1 MELVLVNSIRGSM
14 FKLLLAMT
22 FLFSGVVSAQNMA
35 ETESYD
41 EAYTEMP
48 DGSSR
53 YVGKCSTHEDYENKF
68 FGRKSLI
75 QKYISPSDLTPA
87 EMKKVLSKFDKKLIN
102 QVLSVLEMGDI
113 SSNYDV
119 VSIFMDYIDD
129 LTVDTISHTKAS
141 GLDLIR
147 FNVGIGG
154 GNGGYLIFSK
164 VKNKAQYELMSYTLD
179 SDLNFCDKKVWL

>member
-1 MELVLVNSIRGSM
+1 M

-75 QKYISPSDLTPA
+75 QKYVSPSDLSYA
-87 EMKKVLSKFDKKLIN
+87 EMKKILSQFDKGLIK
-102 QVLSVLEMGDI
+102 QVLSVLQMNDI
-113 SSNYDV
+113 SGTDDV
-119 VSIFMDYIDD
+119 VSIFMDYVDD

-147 FNVGIGG
+147 FNVGVGG

-164 VKNKAQYELMSYTLD
+164 VKNKAEYELMSYTFD
-179 SDLNFCDKKVWL
+179 SDLNFCDKKVWF

>member
-1 MELVLVNSIRGSM
+1 M

-22 FLFSGVVSAQNMA
+22 FVFSGVVSAQNMA
-35 ETESYD
+35 ETESYED
-41 EAYTEMP
+41 AYTEMP

-68 FGRKSLI
+68 FGRKSLL
-75 QKYISPSDLTPA
+75 QKYVAPSDVTYE
-87 EMKKVLSKFDKKLIN
+87 EMKKILSKFDKGLIK
-102 QVLSVLEMGDI
+102 QVLSMLDMSATD
-113 SSNYDV
+113 DV
-119 VSIFMDYIDD
+119 VSVFMDYVDD
-129 LTVDTISHTKAS
+129 LTVDTISHMKAS

-147 FNVGIGG
+147 FNVGVGG

-164 VKNKAQYELMSYTLD
+164 VKNKAEYELMSYTFD

>member
-1 MELVLVNSIRGSM
+1 M
-14 FKLLLAMT
+14 FKLLLVMT
-22 FLFSGVVSAQNMA
+22 FVFSGVVSAQNMA
-35 ETESYD
+35 ETENYQD
-41 EAYTEMP
+41 AYTDMP

-68 FGRKSLI
+68 FSRKILL
-75 QKYISPSDLTPA
+75 QKYVTPSNISYD
-87 EMKKVLSKFDKKLIN
+87 EMKNILSKFDKGVVK
-102 QVLSVLEMGDI
+102 QVLSVLDMSTSD
-113 SSNYDV
+113 DV
-119 VSIFMDYIDD
+119 VSVFMDYVDD

-154 GNGGYLIFSK
+154 GNGAYLIFSK
-164 VKNKAQYELMSYTLD
+164 LKNRAEYKLMSYTLD

>member
-1 MELVLVNSIRGSM
+1 M
-14 FKLLLAMT
+14 FKLLLVMT
-22 FLFSGVVSAQNMA
+22 FVFSGVVSAQNMA
-35 ETESYD
+35 ETENYQD
-41 EAYTEMP
+41 AYTDMP

-68 FGRKSLI
+68 FSRKILL
-75 QKYISPSDLTPA
+75 QKYVTPSNISYD
-87 EMKKVLSKFDKKLIN
+87 EMKNILSKFDKGVVK
-102 QVLSVLEMGDI
+102 QVLSVLDMSTSD
-113 SSNYDV
+113 DV
-119 VSIFMDYIDD
+119 VSVFMDYVDD

-154 GNGGYLIFSK
+154 GNGAYLIFSK
-164 VKNKAQYELMSYTLD
+164 LKNRAEYKLISYTLD